1 MRVMITGGTGFIG
14 SNLAR
19 GLVAEGHQVVA
30 YDLRPMP
37 ARIADLEEEVEI
49 VQGDIRNV
57 GSLTEAIR
65 EHRIE
70 RIMHLAA
77 LLPESA
83 IRETPTLAIRVN
95 AEGTNNVFEAAR
107 ATDVERVV
115 YASTDAVN
123 PIGPKEDAVCR
134 PTTLYGHLKLLN
146 ETMGIH
152 FFDQFGLDTIGL
164 RFGMN
169 YGPGGRL
176 LASEVERKY
185 ASAVVASAI
194 ERVAAGE
201 PVTVPFHESTGFH
214 WVYVKDNVRAMSLA
228 LGSWI
233 GREGRV
239 FNVCGE
245 TRPTRW
251 DDMARV
257 LRSIRPDARSSSSV
271 QRRCPRTIRASEAR
285 DMDCSAAS
293 AELGYAPDYSFE
305 RGLSAYVDALAAQ

>member
-1 MRVMITGGTGFIG
+1 
-14 SNLAR
+14 
-19 GLVAEGHQVVA
+19 
-30 YDLRPMP
+30 
-37 ARIADLEEEVEI
+37 
-49 VQGDIRNV
+49 
-57 GSLTEAIR
+57 
-65 EHRIE
+65 
-70 RIMHLAA
+70 
-77 LLPESA
+77 
-83 IRETPTLAIRVN
+83 
-95 AEGTNNVFEAAR
+95 
-107 ATDVERVV
+107 VERVV

-228 LGSWI
+228 LGTD
-233 GREGRV
+233 RTEGRV
-239 FNVCGE
+239 FNVCGDQ
-245 TRPTRW
+245 TYTL

-257 LRSIRPDARSSSSV
+257 LRSIRPDADLKFGPAPMPS
-271 QRRCPRTIRASEAR
+271 TIRASEAR
-285 DMDCSAAS
+285 EMNCSAAR
-293 AELGYAPDYSFE
+293 AELGYPPEYSFE

>member
-19 GLVAEGHQVVA
+19 GLVAEGHEVVA
-30 YDLRPMP
+30 YDLTPTLT
-37 ARIADLEEEVEI
+37 RIADVKEMVEI
-49 VQGDIRNV
+49 VRGDICDLS
-57 GSLTEAIR
+57 SLAGAIK
-65 EHRIE
+65 EHKID

-77 LLPESA
+77 YLPESA
-83 IRETPTLAIRVN
+83 IRDNPTVGIQLN

-107 ATDVERVV
+107 IMDVERVV

-123 PIGPKEDAVCR
+123 PIGPREDAPCK

-152 FFDQFGLDTIGL
+152 FFDHFGLDTIGL

-176 LASEVERKY
+176 LAGEVERKY
-185 ASAVVASAI
+185 ASAVVASVI

-214 WVYVKDNVRAMSLA
+214 WVYVKDNVRAMTLA
-228 LGSWI
+228 LGAGETKS
-233 GREGRV
+233 RV
-239 FNVCGE
+239 FNICGE
-245 TRPTRW
+245 KTYTLG
-251 DDMARV
+251 DMARV
-257 LRSIRPDARSSSSV
+257 LKRIRPDADIKFGPAPMPS
-271 QRRCPRTIRASEAR
+271 TIKTSEAR
-285 DMDCSAAS
+285 DMDCSAAR
-293 AELGYAPDYSFE
+293 AELGYAPEYSFE

>member
-49 VQGDIRNV
+49 VQGDIRDV

-228 LGSWI
+228 LGTD
-233 GREGRV
+233 RTEGRV
-239 FNVCGE
+239 FNVCGDQ
-245 TRPTRW
+245 TYTL

-257 LRSIRPDARSSSSV
+257 LRSIRPDADLKFGPAPMPS
-271 QRRCPRTIRASEAR
+271 TIRASEAR
-285 DMDCSAAS
+285 EMNCSAAR
-293 AELGYAPDYSFE
+293 AELGYAPEYSFE

>member
-19 GLVAEGHQVVA
+19 GLVAEGHEVVA
-30 YDLRPMP
+30 YDLRLMP
-37 ARIADLEEEVEI
+37 ARIADLKEEVEI
-49 VQGDIRNV
+49 VQGDIRDM

-228 LGSWI
+228 LGAD
-233 GREGRV
+233 RTEGRV
-239 FNVCGE
+239 FNVCGDQ
-245 TRPTRW
+245 TYTL

-257 LRSIRPDARSSSSV
+257 LKSIRPDADLKFGTAPMPS
-271 QRRCPRTIRASEAR
+271 TIRASEAR
-285 DMDCSAAS
+285 DMDCSAAC

>member
-19 GLVAEGHQVVA
+19 GLVGEGHQVVA

-49 VQGDIRNV
+49 IQGDIRDV
-57 GSLTEAIR
+57 GSLAEAIR
-65 EHRIE
+65 EHKIE
-70 RIMHLAA
+70 RIVHLAA

-107 ATDVERVV
+107 ATDVDRVV

-123 PIGPKEDAVCR
+123 PIGPKEDAACR

-194 ERVAAGE
+194 ERVAAGK

-228 LGSWI
+228 LGAD
-233 GREGRV
+233 RTEGRV
-239 FNVCGE
+239 FNVCGDQ
-245 TRPTRW
+245 TYTL

-257 LRSIRPDARSSSSV
+257 LRSIRPDADLKFGPAPMPS
-271 QRRCPRTIRASEAR
+271 TIRASEAR
-285 DMDCSAAS
+285 EMDCSAAS